1 MGSSVEKP
9 GPRKPVLRPP
19 FYVTLDKSGFL
30 DVPICERGITR
41 APASL
46 DKVTRAQVWKA
57 GSPALACKRQPHGI
71 SRRRILCMGWINNK
85 ALMCG
90 TGTAFSIQ

>member
-9 GPRKPVLRPP
+9 GTRKPILRPP

-30 DVPICERGITR
+30 NVPICERGITR

-46 DKVTRAQVWKA
+46 DKVTRAQVWKV
-57 GSPALACKRQPHGI
+57 GSPALAFKRQPRGI
-71 SRRRILCMGWINNK
+71 SRRRALGMGWINNK
-85 ALMCG
+85 ALLCG
-90 TGTAFSIQ
+90 TGTTFNIL